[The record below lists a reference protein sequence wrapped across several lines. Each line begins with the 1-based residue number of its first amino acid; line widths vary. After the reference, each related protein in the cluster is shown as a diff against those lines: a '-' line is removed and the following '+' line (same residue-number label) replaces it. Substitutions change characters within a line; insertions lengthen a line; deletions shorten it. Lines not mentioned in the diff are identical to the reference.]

1 MDLSG
6 GDVANQKG
14 AEQPELASA
23 AIAQRKAAP
32 YIFHDQTTSL
42 CETCLEPV
50 PAKVI
55 IEQDRVYY
63 LKRCLDHGVQKTLIS
78 DDVEYWRQQKL
89 WLKPGDRPLSA
100 QTRTEAG
107 CPFDC
112 GLCPDHE
119 QHSCLAIVEINQA
132 CNLACPVCFANAAD
146 IRGSHRPLAEIEAM
160 LDLLVESEGE
170 PDLVQIS
177 GGEPTIH
184 PQFFEILDAVKRRP
198 IRHVMINTNGVRI
211 AQDEAFVVR
220 LASYAPR
227 LEVYLQFDSMNDDA
241 LMDLRGAKLSR
252 IRQQALERLE
262 AVGLATTLVAVVK
275 LGVNDHEVSAIVKHA
290 LEWSCVRG
298 VTFQPV
304 QDAGRNEG
312 FDADNRVILTQIRRE
327 VAKAGVFGLEDMIP
341 LPCNPDQI
349 CIGYGLRQG
358 RDVTPITSLLP
369 RELILQGPN
378 TISYE
383 AYPALRAGI
392 LDLLSLATTQ
402 CNTEEKLAGVLCCL
416 PQAMVPE
423 ELSYANSFR
432 VVILQ
437 FLDRYNFDLAT
448 VKRSCVH
455 FVTPDGQ
462 IIPFD
467 TYNTF
472 YREGAEGAGVVARHR
487 TLAAGRRA

>member
-1 MDLSG
+1 MGLSG
-6 GDVANQKG
+6 GALVARTGQVG
-14 AEQPELASA
+14 TDIP
-23 AIAQRKAAP
+23 QRKAAP
-32 YIFHDQTTSL
+32 YIFHGQTTSL

-55 IEQDRVYY
+55 IEDERVYY
-63 LKRCLDHGVQKTLIS
+63 LKRCLQHGVQKTLIS
-78 DDVEYWRQQKL
+78 DDLEYWQQQKL
-89 WLKPGDRPLSA
+89 WLKPGDRPLA
-100 QTRTEAG
+100 TQTRTEAG

-119 QHSCLAIVEINQA
+119 QHSCLALIEVNRA
-132 CNLACPVCFANAAD
+132 CNLACPVCFANAED
-146 IRGSHRPLAEIEAM
+146 MHGSHRPLAEIEHM
-160 LDLLVESEGE
+160 LDALVASEGE
-170 PDLVQIS
+170 PDLVQLS

-184 PQFFEILDAVKRRP
+184 PQFFEILEAVKRRP
-198 IRHVMINTNGVRI
+198 IRHVMINTNGLKI
-211 AQDEAFVVR
+211 AQDPGFTER
-220 LASYAPR
+220 LASYTPR
-227 LEVYLQFDSMNDDA
+227 LEVYLQFDSLNDEA
-241 LMDLRGAKLSR
+241 LVDLRGARLSR
-252 IRQQALERLE
+252 IRQQALEELERLNIS
-262 AVGLATTLVAVVK
+262 TTLVVVVK
-275 LGVNDHEVSAIVKHA
+275 RGVNDEEVADIVSHA

-312 FDADNRVILTQIRRE
+312 FDSDANRVLLTQIRRE
-327 VAKAGVFGLEDMIP
+327 VVKSGVFGLEDMIP

-349 CIGYGLRQG
+349 CIGYGLRQD
-358 RDVTPITSLLP
+358 RSVTPITSLLP
-369 RELILQGPN
+369 RDLILQGPN

-383 AYPALRAGI
+383 AYPELRTAM

-455 FVTPDGQ
+455 FVTGDGQ

-472 YREGAEGAGVVARHR
+472 YREGAEGADVVARNR
-487 TLAAGRRA
+487 ALAEGQRE

>member
-1 MDLSG
+1 M
-6 GDVANQKG
+6 
-14 AEQPELASA
+14 
-23 AIAQRKAAP
+23 
-32 YIFHDQTTSL
+32 
-42 CETCLEPV
+42 
-50 PAKVI
+50 
-55 IEQDRVYY
+55 
-63 LKRCLDHGVQKTLIS
+63 QKTLIS
-78 DDVEYWRQQKL
+78 DDAAYWQSQKL
-89 WLKPGDRPLSA
+89 WLKPGDRPLAA

-119 QHSCLAIVEINQA
+119 QHSCLAIVEINSA
-132 CNLACPVCFANAAD
+132 CNLACPVCFANAEDVHGA
-146 IRGSHRPLAEIEAM
+146 HLPLATVEAM
-160 LDLLVESEGE
+160 LDTLVASEGE

-184 PQFFEILDAVKRRP
+184 PQFFEILDAVKARP

-211 AQDEAFVVR
+211 AQDRDFVER

-227 LEVYLQFDSMNDDA
+227 LEVYLQFDSLNDET
-241 LMDLRGAKLSR
+241 LMDLRGARLAR
-252 IRQQALERLE
+252 VRQQALEALE
-262 AVGLATTLVAVVK
+262 RVGLSTTLVAVVK
-275 LGVNDHEVSAIVKHA
+275 RGVNDHEIADIVNHA
-290 LEWSCVRG
+290 LQWSCVRG

-312 FDADNRVILTQIRRE
+312 FDGKANRMVLSQIRAE

-349 CIGYGLRQG
+349 CIGYGLRAG
-358 RDVTPITSLLP
+358 PSVTPITSLLP
-369 RELILQGPN
+369 RELIVNGPN

-383 AYPALRAGI
+383 AYPELRKAVT
-392 LDLLSLATTQ
+392 DLLSLATAQ
-402 CNTEEKLAGVLCCL
+402 ANTEEKLAGLLCCL
-416 PQAMVPE
+416 PQAIVPDN
-423 ELSYANSFR
+423 LSYADSFR

-455 FVTPDGQ
+455 FVTPERQ

-467 TYNTF
+467 TYNAF
-472 YREGAEGAGVVARHR
+472 YRAGAEGAAVLRQARE
-487 TLAAGRRA
+487 TL

>member
-1 MDLSG
+1 M
-6 GDVANQKG
+6 
-14 AEQPELASA
+14 E
-23 AIAQRKAAP
+23 RKAAP
-32 YIFHDQTTSL
+32 YIFHGQTTSL

-55 IEQDRVYY
+55 LEDGCVWY

-78 DDVEYWRQQKL
+78 DDIEYWRQQKL
-89 WLKPGDRPLSA
+89 WLKPGDRPLAA

-119 QHSCLAIVEINQA
+119 QHSCLAIVEVNQA
-132 CNLACPVCFANAAD
+132 CNLACPVCFASATD
-146 IRGSHRPLAEIEAM
+146 IHGSHRPLPEIEAM
-160 LDLLVESEGE
+160 LDALVASEGE

-177 GGEPTIH
+177 GGEPAIH
-184 PQFFEILDAVKRRP
+184 PQFFEILDAVKARP
-198 IRHVMINTNGVRI
+198 IRHCMINTNGLRI
-211 AQDEAFVVR
+211 AQDRAFTER
-220 LASYAPR
+220 LATYAPR
-227 LEVYLQFDSMNDDA
+227 MEVYLQFDSLSDDA
-241 LMDLRGAKLSR
+241 LMDLRGARLAR
-252 IRQQALERLE
+252 IRQQALEELE
-262 AVGLATTLVAVVK
+262 RVNLSTTLVAVIK
-275 LGVNDHEVSAIVKHA
+275 RGVNDGEVADIIRHA
-290 LEWSCVRG
+290 LEWKCVRG

-312 FDADNRVILTQIRRE
+312 FDANANRVLVSQLRRE
-327 VAKAGVFGLEDMIP
+327 VAKAGVFALEDMIP

-358 RDVTPITSLLP
+358 REVTPITSLLP
-369 RELILQGPN
+369 RDLILQGPN

-383 AYPALRAGI
+383 AYPELRQGI

-402 CNTEEKLAGVLCCL
+402 CNTEEKLAGLLCCL
-416 PQAMVPE
+416 PQAMVPS

-437 FLDRYNFDLAT
+437 FLDRYNFDLGT

-455 FVTPDGQ
+455 FVTGDGQ

-472 YREGAEGAGVVARHR
+472 YRDGAEGAGVVARHR
-487 TLAAGRRA
+487 ALAAGRRA

>member
-1 MDLSG
+1 MLLTG
-6 GDVANQKG
+6 LQQAGTETA
-14 AEQPELASA
+14 P
-23 AIAQRKAAP
+23 QRKAAP
-32 YIFHDQTTSL
+32 YIFHGQTTSL
-42 CETCLEPV
+42 CEACLLPV

-55 IEQDRVYY
+55 IEEDGVFY
-63 LKRCLDHGVQKTLIS
+63 LKRCRTHGVQKTLIS
-78 DDVEYWRQQKL
+78 DDAAYWQSQKL
-89 WLKPGDRPLSA
+89 WLKPGDRPLAA

-119 QHSCLAIVEINQA
+119 QHSCLAIVEINSA
-132 CNLACPVCFANAAD
+132 CNLACPVCFANAEDVHGA
-146 IRGSHRPLAEIEAM
+146 HLPLGTVEAM
-160 LDLLVESEGE
+160 LDTLVASEGE

-184 PQFFEILDAVKRRP
+184 PQFFEILDAVKARP
-198 IRHVMINTNGVRI
+198 IRHMMINTNGVRI
-211 AQDEAFVVR
+211 AQDRDFVER

-227 LEVYLQFDSMNDDA
+227 LEVYLQFDSLNDET
-241 LMDLRGAKLSR
+241 LMDLRGARLAR
-252 IRQQALERLE
+252 VRQQALEALE
-262 AVGLATTLVAVVK
+262 RVGLSTTLVAVVK
-275 LGVNDHEVSAIVKHA
+275 RGVNDHEIADIVNHA
-290 LEWSCVRG
+290 LQWSCVRG

-304 QDAGRNEG
+304 QDAGRNER
-312 FDADNRVILTQIRRE
+312 FDGKANRMVLSQIRAE

-349 CIGYGLRQG
+349 CIGYGLRAG
-358 RDVTPITSLLP
+358 PSVTPITSLLP
-369 RELILQGPN
+369 RELIVNGPS

-383 AYPALRAGI
+383 AYPELRKAVA
-392 LDLLSLATTQ
+392 DLLSLATAQ
-402 CNTEEKLAGVLCCL
+402 ANTEEKLAGLLCCL
-416 PQAMVPE
+416 PQAIVPDN
-423 ELSYANSFR
+423 LSYADSFR

-455 FVTPDGQ
+455 FVTPERQ

-472 YREGAEGAGVVARHR
+472 YRAGAEGAAVLRQARE
-487 TLAAGRRA
+487 TL

>member
-6 GDVANQKG
+6 GGAETLTANQPS
-14 AEQPELASA
+14 PEPFE
-23 AIAQRKAAP
+23 RKAAA
-32 YIFHDQTTSL
+32 YIFHSQTTSL
-42 CETCLEPV
+42 CEACLEPV

-55 IEQDRVYY
+55 IESGCVWY
-63 LKRCLDHGVQKTLIS
+63 LKRCADHGVQKTLIN
-78 DDVEYWRQQKL
+78 DDLDYWRQQKD
-89 WLKPGDRPLSA
+89 WLKPGDRPLTA

-119 QHSCLAIVEINQA
+119 QHSCLAIIEINQA
-132 CNLACPVCFANAAD
+132 CNLACPVCFADATD
-146 IRGSHRPLAEIEAM
+146 IHGSHRPLAEIEAM
-160 LDLLVESEGE
+160 LDALVASEGE
-170 PDLVQIS
+170 PDLVQLS

-184 PQFFEILDAVKRRP
+184 PDFFAVLDAVKARP

-211 AQDEAFVVR
+211 AQDPEFVAR

-227 LEVYLQFDSMNDDA
+227 LEVYLQYDSLNDDA
-241 LMDLRGAKLSR
+241 LLDLRGAKLSR
-252 IRQQALERLE
+252 IRRQALEALE
-262 AVGLATTLVAVVK
+262 TVGLSTTLVAVVK
-275 LGVNDHEVSAIVKHA
+275 RGVNDGEVADIVKEA
-290 LEWSCVRG
+290 LRWTCVRG

-312 FDADNRVILTQIRRE
+312 FDASSNRVLLTQIRRE

-349 CIGYGLRQG
+349 CIGYGLRDG
-358 RDVTPITSLLP
+358 EKVTPITSLLP
-369 RELILQGPN
+369 RELILSGPN

-383 AYPALRAGI
+383 AYPKLRDGI
-392 LDLLSLATTQ
+392 LDLLSLATAQ
-402 CNTEEKLAGVLCCL
+402 ANTEEKLAGLLCCL

-437 FLDRYNFDLAT
+437 FLDRYNFDLGT

-455 FVTPDGQ
+455 FVTDEGQ

-467 TYNTF
+467 TYNSF
-472 YREGAEGAGVVARHR
+472 YRPGAEGAGVLARHR
-487 TLAAGRRA
+487 GLATAGRR

>member
-1 MDLSG
+1 MLLSG
-6 GDVANQKG
+6 SQLDEPPQD
-14 AEQPELASA
+14 
-23 AIAQRKAAP
+23 IQRKAAP
-32 YIFHDQTTSL
+32 YLFHGQTTSL
-42 CETCLEPV
+42 CEECLIPV

-55 IEQDRVYY
+55 IEAGEVFY
-63 LKRCLDHGVQKTLIS
+63 LKRCRAHGVQKTLIS
-78 DDVEYWRQQKL
+78 DDLAYWQSQKH
-89 WLKPGDRPLSA
+89 WLKPGDRPLAA

-119 QHSCLAIVEINQA
+119 QHSCLAIIEINSA
-132 CNLACPVCFANAAD
+132 CNLACPVCFANAED
-146 IRGSHRPLAEIEAM
+146 IHGAHRPFAMVEQM
-160 LDLLVESEGE
+160 LDALVASEGE
-170 PDLVQIS
+170 PDLVQLS

-184 PQFFEILDAVKRRP
+184 PQFFEILDAVKARP

-211 AQDEAFVVR
+211 AQDAEFVAR

-227 LEVYLQFDSMNDDA
+227 LEVYLQFDSLDDHA
-241 LMDLRGAKLSR
+241 LMDLRGARLSR
-252 IRQQALERLE
+252 IRQQALEALE
-262 AVGLATTLVAVVK
+262 AADLSTTLVAVVK
-275 LGVNDHEVSAIVKHA
+275 RGVNDHEIADIINHA
-290 LEWSCVRG
+290 LTWSCVRG

-312 FDADNRVILTQIRRE
+312 FDGKANRMVLSQIRRE

-349 CIGYGLRQG
+349 CIGYGLRDG
-358 RDVTPITSLLP
+358 PNVTSITSLLP
-369 RELILQGPN
+369 RDLIINGPN

-383 AYPALRAGI
+383 AYPELQKAVT
-392 LDLLSLATTQ
+392 DLLSLATSQ
-402 CNTEEKLAGVLCCL
+402 ANTEEKLAGLLCCL
-416 PQAMVPE
+416 PQAFVPE
-423 ELSYANSFR
+423 TLGYANSFR

-437 FLDRYNFDLAT
+437 FLDRFNFDLAT

-455 FVTPDGQ
+455 FVTPDKQ

-472 YREGAEGAGVVARHR
+472 YRPGAEGAAVVKRARE
-487 TLAAGRRA
+487 AQ

>member
-1 MDLSG
+1 M
-6 GDVANQKG
+6 
-14 AEQPELASA
+14 
-23 AIAQRKAAP
+23 
-32 YIFHDQTTSL
+32 
-42 CETCLEPV
+42 
-50 PAKVI
+50 
-55 IEQDRVYY
+55 
-63 LKRCLDHGVQKTLIS
+63 QKTLIS
-78 DDVEYWRQQKL
+78 DDAAYWQSQKL
-89 WLKPGDRPLSA
+89 WLKPGDRPLAA

-119 QHSCLAIVEINQA
+119 QHSCLAIVEINSA
-132 CNLACPVCFANAAD
+132 CNLACPVCFANAEDVHGA
-146 IRGSHRPLAEIEAM
+146 HLPLATVEAM
-160 LDLLVESEGE
+160 LDTLVASEGE

-184 PQFFEILDAVKRRP
+184 PQFFEILDAVKARP

-211 AQDEAFVVR
+211 AQDRDFVER

-227 LEVYLQFDSMNDDA
+227 LEVYLQFDSLNDET
-241 LMDLRGAKLSR
+241 LMDLRGARLAR
-252 IRQQALERLE
+252 VRQQALEALE
-262 AVGLATTLVAVVK
+262 RVGLSTTLVAVVK
-275 LGVNDHEVSAIVKHA
+275 RGVNDHEIADIVNHA
-290 LEWSCVRG
+290 LQWSCVRG

-312 FDADNRVILTQIRRE
+312 FDGKANRMVLSQIRAE

-349 CIGYGLRQG
+349 CIGYGLRAG
-358 RDVTPITSLLP
+358 PSVTPITSLLP
-369 RELILQGPN
+369 RELIVNGPN

-383 AYPALRAGI
+383 AYPELRKAVT
-392 LDLLSLATTQ
+392 DLLSLATAQ
-402 CNTEEKLAGVLCCL
+402 ANTEEKLAGLLCCL
-416 PQAMVPE
+416 PQAIVPDN
-423 ELSYANSFR
+423 LSYADSFR

-455 FVTPDGQ
+455 FVTPERQ

-472 YREGAEGAGVVARHR
+472 YRAGAEGAAVLRQARE
-487 TLAAGRRA
+487 TL

>member
-1 MDLSG
+1 MPSSG
-6 GDVANQKG
+6 SHVETTVLPA
-14 AEQPELASA
+14 PE
-23 AIAQRKAAP
+23 RKAAP
-32 YIFHDQTTSL
+32 YIFHSQTTSL
-42 CETCLEPV
+42 CETCLETV

-55 IEQDRVYY
+55 IEEGSVYY
-63 LKRCLDHGVQKTLIS
+63 LKRCLTHGVQKTLIS
-78 DDVEYWRQQKL
+78 DDLAYWRGQKD
-89 WLKPGDRPLSA
+89 WLKPGDRPLTA

-119 QHSCLAIVEINQA
+119 QHSCLAIVEINSA
-132 CNLACPVCFANAAD
+132 CNLACPVCFADAENVHGA
-146 IRGSHRPLAEIEAM
+146 HLPLSVIEGM
-160 LDLLVESEGE
+160 LDALVESEGE

-184 PQFFEILDAVKRRP
+184 PQFFDVLDAVKRRP

-211 AQDEAFVVR
+211 AQDPVFVER

-227 LEVYLQFDSMNDDA
+227 LEVYLQFDSLNDEA
-241 LMDLRGAKLSR
+241 LVNLRGARLSR
-252 IRQQALERLE
+252 VRQAALEALER
-262 AVGLATTLVAVVK
+262 VGLSTTLVAVVK
-275 LGVNDHEVSAIVKHA
+275 RGVNDGEIAAIVNHA
-290 LEWSCVRG
+290 LEWKCVRG

-312 FDADNRVILTQIRRE
+312 FDGKANRMLITQIRRE
-327 VAKAGVFGLEDMIP
+327 VVKAGVFAAEDMIP

-349 CIGYGLRQG
+349 CIGYGLRAG
-358 RDVTPITSLLP
+358 RSVTPITSLLP
-369 RELILQGPN
+369 REVLLNGPN

-383 AYPALRAGI
+383 AYPALREAM
-392 LDLLSLATTQ
+392 LNLFSLATTQ

-416 PQAMVPE
+416 PQALVPE
-423 ELSYANSFR
+423 DLGYANSFR

-455 FVTPDGQ
+455 FVTPDRQ

-472 YREGAEGAGVVARHR
+472 YRPGAEGAPVLARARR
-487 TLAAGRRA
+487 TP

>member
-1 MDLSG
+1 MLLSG
-6 GDVANQKG
+6 SQLDEPPQD
-14 AEQPELASA
+14 
-23 AIAQRKAAP
+23 IQRKAAP
-32 YIFHDQTTSL
+32 YLFHGQTTSL
-42 CETCLEPV
+42 CEECLSPV

-55 IEQDRVYY
+55 IEAGEVFY
-63 LKRCLDHGVQKTLIS
+63 LKRCRAHGVQKTLIS
-78 DDVEYWRQQKL
+78 DDLAYWQSQKH
-89 WLKPGDRPLSA
+89 WLKPGDRPLAA

-119 QHSCLAIVEINQA
+119 QHSCLAIIEINSA
-132 CNLACPVCFANAAD
+132 CNLACPVCFANAED
-146 IRGSHRPLAEIEAM
+146 IHGAHRPMAVIEQM
-160 LDLLVESEGE
+160 LDALVASEGE
-170 PDLVQIS
+170 PDLVQLS

-184 PQFFEILDAVKRRP
+184 PQFFEILDAVKARP

-211 AQDEAFVVR
+211 AQDAEFVAR

-227 LEVYLQFDSMNDDA
+227 LEVYLQFDSLDDHA
-241 LMDLRGAKLSR
+241 LMDLRGARLSR
-252 IRQQALERLE
+252 IRQQALEALE
-262 AVGLATTLVAVVK
+262 AAGLSTTLVAVVK
-275 LGVNDHEVSAIVKHA
+275 RGVNDHEIADIINHA
-290 LEWSCVRG
+290 LTWSCVRG

-312 FDADNRVILTQIRRE
+312 FDGKANRMVLSQIRRE

-349 CIGYGLRQG
+349 CIGYGLRDG
-358 RDVTPITSLLP
+358 PAVTPITSLLP
-369 RELILQGPN
+369 RDLIINGPN

-383 AYPALRAGI
+383 AYPELQKAVT
-392 LDLLSLATTQ
+392 DLLSLATSQ
-402 CNTEEKLAGVLCCL
+402 ANTEEKLAGLLCCL
-416 PQAMVPE
+416 PQAFVPE
-423 ELSYANSFR
+423 TLGYANSFR

-455 FVTPDGQ
+455 FVTPDRQ

-472 YREGAEGAGVVARHR
+472 YRPGAEGAAIVKRARE
-487 TLAAGRRA
+487 TL

>member
-1 MDLSG
+1 MDYSG
-6 GDVANQKG
+6 GGEATDTSLNPP
-14 AEQPELASA
+14 ETPQPRKT
-23 AIAQRKAAP
+23 AQ
-32 YIFHDQTTSL
+32 YLFHGQTTSL
-42 CETCLEPV
+42 CETCLELV

-55 IEQDRVYY
+55 IEDDKVFY
-63 LKRCLDHGVQKTLIS
+63 LKRCRDHGVQKTLIS

-89 WLKPGDRPLSA
+89 WLKPGDRPLTT

-119 QHSCLAIVEINQA
+119 QHSCLALIEINEA
-132 CNLACPVCFANAAD
+132 CNLACPVCFANATD
-146 IRGSHRPLAEIEAM
+146 IHGSHRPLAQIERM
-160 LDLLVESEGE
+160 LDALVASEGE
-170 PDLVQIS
+170 PDLVQLS

-184 PQFFEILDAVKRRP
+184 PEFFEILDAVKRRP

-211 AQDEAFVVR
+211 AQDPAFVER

-227 LEVYLQFDSMNDDA
+227 LEVYLQFDSLNDDA

-252 IRQQALERLE
+252 IRQQALEALE
-262 AVGLATTLVAVVK
+262 AVGLATTLVVVVK
-275 LGVNDHEVSAIVKHA
+275 RGVNDQEVADIIRHA
-290 LEWSCVRG
+290 LTWKCVRG

-304 QDAGRNEG
+304 QDAGRNEH
-312 FDADNRVILTQIRRE
+312 FDARTNRVLLTQIRRE
-327 VAKAGVFGLEDMIP
+327 VGKSGVFATEDMIP

-349 CIGYGLRQG
+349 SIGYGLRQG
-358 RDVTPITSLLP
+358 NEVTSLTRLLP
-369 RELILQGPN
+369 RDLIVNGPN

-383 AYPALRAGI
+383 AYPELKTKI
-392 LDLLSLATTQ
+392 LDLLSLATAQ
-402 CNTEEKLAGVLCCL
+402 ANTEEKLAGLLCCL

-437 FLDRYNFDLAT
+437 FLDRYNFDIAT

-455 FVTPDGQ
+455 FITEDGQ

-472 YREGAEGAGVVARHR
+472 YRKGAGGADVLARNR
-487 TLAAGRRA
+487 ANQGRAIP

>member
-1 MDLSG
+1 MLLSG
-6 GDVANQKG
+6 SQLDEPAKD
-14 AEQPELASA
+14 
-23 AIAQRKAAP
+23 IQRKAAP
-32 YIFHDQTTSL
+32 YIFHGQTTSL
-42 CETCLEPV
+42 CEECLVPV

-55 IEQDRVYY
+55 IEEGNVFY
-63 LKRCLDHGVQKTLIS
+63 LKRCRAHGVQKTLIS
-78 DDVEYWRQQKL
+78 DDLAYWQSQKH
-89 WLKPGDRPLSA
+89 WLKPGDRPLA
-100 QTRTEAG
+100 TQTRTEAG

-119 QHSCLAIVEINQA
+119 QHSCLAIIEINSA
-132 CNLACPVCFANAAD
+132 CNLACPVCFANAEDVHGA
-146 IRGSHRPLAEIEAM
+146 HQPLAVVEGM
-160 LDLLVESEGE
+160 LDALVASEGD
-170 PDLVQIS
+170 PDLVQLS

-184 PQFFEILDAVKRRP
+184 PQFFEILDAVKARP

-211 AQDEAFVVR
+211 AQDPEFVAR

-227 LEVYLQFDSMNDDA
+227 LEVYLQFDSLSDHA
-241 LMDLRGAKLSR
+241 LMDLRGARLSR
-252 IRQQALERLE
+252 IRQQALEALE
-262 AVGLATTLVAVVK
+262 AAGLSTTLVAVVK
-275 LGVNDHEVSAIVKHA
+275 RGVNDHEIADIINHA
-290 LEWSCVRG
+290 LSWSCVRG

-312 FDADNRVILTQIRRE
+312 FDGKSNRMVLSQIRTE

-349 CIGYGLRQG
+349 CIGYGLRDG
-358 RDVTPITSLLP
+358 PTVTPITSLLP
-369 RELILQGPN
+369 RDLIINGPN

-383 AYPALRAGI
+383 AYPELQKAVT
-392 LDLLSLATTQ
+392 DLLSLATTQ
-402 CNTEEKLAGVLCCL
+402 ANTEEKLAGLLCCL
-416 PQAMVPE
+416 PQAFVPE
-423 ELSYANSFR
+423 TLGYANSFR

-455 FVTPDGQ
+455 FVTPDRQ

-472 YREGAEGAGVVARHR
+472 YRPGAEGAAVVKRARGS
-487 TLAAGRRA
+487 L